1 LTARDFKLGTS
12 PTSKLFIPIERVSNS
27 DFTIFDLSCYD
38 DDLFAWN
45 SRLSTGA
52 APNLNSFYGIFED
65 IALELS
71 TRIPVL
77 SMKV

>member
-1 LTARDFKLGTS
+1 MTARDFKLGTS

-27 DFTIFDLSCYD
+27 DFIIFDLSC
-38 DDLFAWN
+38 DLLVRN

-65 IALELS
+65 IALELP
-71 TRIPVL
+71 TQIPVL